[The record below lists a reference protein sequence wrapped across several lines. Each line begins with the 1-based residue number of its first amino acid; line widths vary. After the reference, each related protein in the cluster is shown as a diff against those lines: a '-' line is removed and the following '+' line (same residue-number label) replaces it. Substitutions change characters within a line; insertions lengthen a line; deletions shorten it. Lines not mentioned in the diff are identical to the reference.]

1 MKAHWFAVSLL
12 IAVPATTQTAL
23 AQKAPSPPPTLKSVL
38 LDQLKS
44 THDQQDWFV
53 PASKAVV
60 GLTAEQAAWK
70 EGNNTNHSISQLVQ
84 HLVFWNRQQL
94 ATWKGEKKPAF
105 SGKNDET
112 FGNNLDK
119 AAWENAVRQLDEV
132 LTGMEKWIESAD
144 EATLLKQADNIAH
157 VSAHNAYHTGQILY
171 IRKQQGSWDAEK
183 GVK

>member
-1 MKAHWFAVSLL
+1 MNTILMSLML
-12 IAVPATTQTAL
+12 VVPAMDQ
-23 AQKAPSPPPTLKSVL
+23 APAPAPTLKSVL
-38 LDQLKS
+38 LAQLKT
-44 THDQQDWFV
+44 THNAQDWFV

-70 EGNNTNHSISQLVQ
+70 DGNANHSISQLVQ
-84 HLVFWNRQQL
+84 HLVFWNQSQL
-94 ATWKGEKKPAF
+94 ASWRGQKGPAY

-119 AAWENAVRQLDEV
+119 AAWEEAVRQLDAV
-132 LTGMEKWIESAD
+132 LTDMEKWIESAD
-144 EATLLKQADNIAH
+144 EASLRKQYDNIAH

-171 IRKQQGSWDAEK
+171 IRKQQGSWDPEK

>member
-1 MKAHWFAVSLL
+1 MKTILMPLLLVSSF
-12 IAVPATTQTAL
+12 VQTPPA
-23 AQKAPSPPPTLKSVL
+23 PVPTLKSVL
-38 LDQLKS
+38 LAQLKT
-44 THDQQDWFV
+44 THNEQDWFV

-70 EGNNTNHSISQLVQ
+70 DGNANHSISQLVQ
-84 HLVFWNRQQL
+84 HLVFWNRSQL
-94 ATWKGEKKPAF
+94 ASWKGQKGPAY

-119 AAWENAVRQLDEV
+119 AAWEEAVRQLDAV
-132 LTGMEKWIESAD
+132 LGDMEKWIESAD
-144 EATLLKQADNIAH
+144 EASLRKQYDNIAH

-171 IRKQQGSWDAEK
+171 IRKQQGSWDPEK